1 MCGITGFSGKGD
13 ETVLGRMNDTLRHRG
28 PDDGGVEVFSSR
40 VEGRSTG
47 LAQRRLSI
55 IDLSPAGHQPLSN
68 EDGTVWIAFNGEV
81 YNYRELRSLLRS
93 EHTFKGGSDTEVI
106 VHLYEELGEAVFA
119 KLEGMFAIALYDVKK
134 DLLFLARDRMG
145 KKPLYYSVHD
155 TTLLFGSELK
165 ALVAHPSFKKVIDL
179 ESLNKYFLYEY
190 VPTPHT
196 IFQNTYKLEPGT
208 YLCWDGKQSRK
219 TPFWKPTYL
228 PKADSFADSL
238 TELDATLSR
247 AVETRLVADVPLGI
261 FLSGGLDSS
270 AVAYYASKTGAQ
282 KVKTF
287 AIGFDEPSFDES
299 GFARRVAEHLGTE
312 HHEQILSAEDCLR
325 LIPEIGDLLDEPMAD
340 ASIVPTYLLSKF
352 TREHVT
358 VALGGDGGDEL
369 FCGYDTFL
377 AHRFAGLYERLPRN
391 MRSQIAL
398 LARMLPTSHSNM
410 SLDFKIKK
418 FTAGFD
424 GLPAYRNQEW
434 LGAFGRVERSQLLS
448 TDVWGRVAD
457 KNEYADIDRYLEEM
471 DSHERYDELG
481 YLYERM
487 YMMDQ
492 VLVKVD
498 RASMMHALEVRA
510 PFLDTHVVDLAN
522 HMPASYKL
530 HGLTRKYVL
539 KKLMEGK
546 LPHDIIYRKKK
557 GFGMPIGPWMRGA
570 LRPLL
575 SDLLSQESLSSIG
588 LFDTVYVERLVTE
601 HLAGIRDNRKQ
612 LWTLMV
618 FVLWWRKWMGVAHPA
633 RT

>member
-1 MCGITGFSGKGD
+1 
-13 ETVLGRMNDTLRHRG
+13 
-28 PDDGGVEVFSSR
+28 
-40 VEGRSTG
+40 
-47 LAQRRLSI
+47 
-55 IDLSPAGHQPLSN
+55 
-68 EDGTVWIAFNGEV
+68 V
-81 YNYRELRSLLRS
+81 YNFAELRSELKQP
-93 EHTFKGGSDTEVI
+93 HTFVGGSDTEVI

-134 DLLFLARDRMG
+134 DCLFLARDRMG
-145 KKPLYYSVHD
+145 KKPLYYSVQNG
-155 TTLLFGSELK
+155 TLMFGSELK
-165 ALVAHPSFKKVIDL
+165 ALMAHQVFRKDIDI

-196 IFQNTYKLEPGT
+196 IFKDTYKLEPGT
-208 YLCWDGKQSRK
+208 YLTWDGKGAVK
-219 TPFWKPTYL
+219 TQFWKPTYL
-228 PKADSFADSL
+228 PKATSFTASL
-238 TELDATLSR
+238 AELDHTIAEAVKSR
-247 AVETRLVADVPLGI
+247 MVADVPLGI
-261 FLSGGLDSS
+261 FLSGGIDSS
-270 AVAYYASKTGAQ
+270 AIAYYAAQASTQ

-312 HHEQILSAEDCLR
+312 HYEHTLSAQDCLS

-377 AHRFAGLYERLPRN
+377 AHKFAGIYERLPAY
-391 MRSQIAL
+391 MRAQIAL
-398 LARMLPTSHSNM
+398 LGGLLPTSHNNM

-418 FTAGFD
+418 FTSGIGGPA
-424 GLPAYRNQEW
+424 AYRNQQW
-434 LGAFGRVERSQLLS
+434 LGAFGREERSQLLS
-448 TDVWGRVAD
+448 PEVWNRVTDL
-457 KNEYADIDRYLEEM
+457 NEFDDIDRYLAEM

-522 HMPASYKL
+522 HLPASYKF
-530 HGLTRKYVL
+530 HGTTRKYIL

-546 LPHDIIYRKKK
+546 LPQDIIHRKKK
-557 GFGMPIGPWMRGA
+557 GFGMPIGAWMQSG

-575 SDLLSQESLSSIG
+575 TDLLSKESLSRIG
-588 LFDTVYVERLVTE
+588 LFNTTYVEQLVTE
-601 HLAGIRDNRKQ
+601 HLDGVRDNRKQ
-612 LWTLMV
+612 LWTLLV
-618 FVLWWRKWMGVAHPA
+618 FVLWWRKWML
-633 RT
+633 